1 LSRDEGLRKE
11 ERMNSKSI
19 RAVVSVS
26 VGVLALV
33 GLLLWLGAAPP
44 VRADPA
50 TRYVAPDGD
59 DSKMCDSISN
69 RCRTIQRAIDVSGT
83 GDGIHVSGGT
93 YTSAI
98 GTVAVITKELV
109 LEGGY
114 ALDFSAHDPD
124 LYQTVLDAQW
134 GGSVISITNAGD
146 VLLHFLT
153 LTHGDGA
160 GNCSIGISI
169 GGCGGGIHAKD
180 TAVHIGHCVITD
192 NVGSSTGY
200 GRGGGIYIDNR
211 NSYKPADI
219 WEGQIV
225 SNTATISDTAVGW
238 GGGLWLQ
245 AGSHI
250 TPATV
255 MSTTFED
262 NTANTAGEGQGGGV
276 FLWYYATLSNN
287 LFRYN
292 YGSRAT
298 TGEGEG
304 GALYLWEVDGV
315 TLEANRFLSN
325 TASVSSYGYGG
336 AIYGSANVA
345 FTMTNNLL
353 AENHASTAGGGLW
366 LDTWQPSYLIAGT
379 LVNNTLADNDAGA
392 GGEGIWAGRYVSL
405 TLTNTLISGH
415 TVGITVTAPASS
427 TVSADT
433 NLFYND
439 SDPITGTNAILE
451 DPLLTANYHPGSG
464 SPAIDAGL
472 TIPWLTVDL
481 EGNPRPQG
489 AKYDI
494 GAFEKVEGKV
504 YLPLILKGY

>member
-1 LSRDEGLRKE
+1 
-11 ERMNSKSI
+11 
-19 RAVVSVS
+19 

-50 TRYVAPDGD
+50 KTRYVASDGD
-59 DSKMCDSISN
+59 DTKMCDTKSN
-69 RCRTIQRAIDVSGT
+69 RCRTIQRAIDVSDPE
-83 GDGIHVSGGT
+83 DGIHVSGGT
-93 YTSAI
+93 YTSAV

-114 ALDFSAHDPD
+114 ASDFRSHDPE

-134 GGSVISITNAGD
+134 GSSVISITDASD
-146 VLLHFLT
+146 VLLHHLT

-160 GNCSIGISI
+160 GNCYLGTS

-192 NVGSSTGY
+192 NLGNSTGY

-211 NSYKPADI
+211 NNDAPADI
-219 WEGQIV
+219 WESQIV
-225 SNTATISDTAVGW
+225 SNTATISNTAVGW
-238 GGGLWLQ
+238 GGGLWLE
-245 AGSHI
+245 AGSYI

-255 MSTTFED
+255 MSTTFEN

-276 FLWYYATLSNN
+276 FLWRYATLSNN
-287 LFRYN
+287 LFRHN
-292 YGSRAT
+292 YGSQAAA
-298 TGEGEG
+298 GGYG
-304 GALYLWEVDGV
+304 GALYLWEVWGV
-315 TLEANRFLSN
+315 TLEANQFISN
-325 TASVSSYGYGG
+325 TASASGSGLGG
-336 AIYGSANVA
+336 AIYGSARVA

-366 LDTWQPSYLIAGT
+366 LDTWNPSYLIAGT
-379 LVNNTLADNDAGA
+379 LVNNTLADNDAGS
-392 GGEGIWAGRYVSL
+392 GGEGIWVGRYVSL

-427 TVSADT
+427 TVSAGT

-451 DPLLTANYHPGSG
+451 DPLLTADYHPSSG

-494 GAFEKVEGKV
+494 GAFEEVEGKV

>member
-1 LSRDEGLRKE
+1 
-11 ERMNSKSI
+11 MNSKSI
-19 RAVVSVS
+19 RAVVWIN

-33 GLLLWLGAAPP
+33 GLLLWLGAATP
-44 VRADPA
+44 VRANPD

-83 GDGIHVSGGT
+83 GDEIYVSGGT

-114 ALDFSAHDPD
+114 SPDFVFDPD

-134 GGSVISITNAGD
+134 GGSVISITNADD

-160 GNCSIGISI
+160 GNCYIGTS

-180 TAVHIGHCVITD
+180 TPVHIGHCVVTD

-211 NSYKPADI
+211 NNYKPADI
-219 WEGQIV
+219 WESQIV

-238 GGGLWLQ
+238 GGGLWLE
-245 AGSHI
+245 AGSYT

-255 MSTTFED
+255 MSTTFEN

-276 FLWYYATLSNN
+276 FLWHYATLSNN
-287 LFRYN
+287 LFRHN
-292 YGSRAT
+292 YGSQAAA
-298 TGEGEG
+298 GGYG
-304 GALYLWEVDGV
+304 GALYLWEVRGA
-315 TLEANRFLSN
+315 TLEANQFISN
-325 TASVSSYGYGG
+325 TASASGSGLGG
-336 AIYGSANVA
+336 AIYGSARVA

-366 LDTWQPSYLIAGT
+366 LDTWAPSYLIAGT

-392 GGEGIWAGRYVSL
+392 GGEGIWIGRYVSL

-427 TVSADT
+427 TVFADT
-433 NLFYND
+433 NLFWNTD
-439 SDPITGTNAILE
+439 DPITGTNAIWQ
-451 DPLLTANYHPGSG
+451 DPLLTADYHPGSG
-464 SPAIDAGL
+464 SPAMDAGL

-494 GAFEKVEGKV
+494 GAFEEVEGKV